1 MGCRLEGSGSASPPD
16 AAPLLGAGGQYG
28 SPVRRRRKKPTSAVW
43 PYLGPPLGPG
53 PQLLLAP
60 DSGADFPAGP
70 APGGGA
76 SSGLGR
82 PHRRRVRFSRCT
94 PSPSRGNRPLKQGGL
109 EQERK
114 GGRTERLAKLGVVS
128 KARSS
133 AQNATAER
141 GSSPRTPAP
150 TAGGAAELS
159 PSRTPPAG
167 ARPAHAAVVPPPP
180 PPGPRAPESRAK
192 TRAGAGAG
200 ARRCFLRTQALRG
213 GQGGGSALGFVP
225 SPPGPRASPPVSSLG
240 PSRPVRGLAAGS
252 PEAFGSFDLEPGKG
266 LNSFRVVGRGH
277 GFRT

>member
-1 MGCRLEGSGSASPPD
+1 M
-16 AAPLLGAGGQYG
+16 
-28 SPVRRRRKKPTSAVW
+28 
-43 PYLGPPLGPG
+43 GPG

-60 DSGADFPAGP
+60 RLGCRLSGGTGSRRGRIFRAR
-70 APGGGA
+70 A
-76 SSGLGR
+76 SSPPTGPLFPLHPLAFEGKL
-82 PHRRRVRFSRCT
+82 
-94 PSPSRGNRPLKQGGL
+94 RPLKQGGL

-128 KARSS
+128 KARFS

-141 GSSPRTPAP
+141 GSTPRPPAP

-192 TRAGAGAG
+192 TRAGAGA
-200 ARRCFLRTQALRG
+200 RRCFLRTQALRG

-225 SPPGPRASPPVSSLG
+225 SPPGPRASPPGSSLG

-252 PEAFGSFDLEPGKG
+252 PEALGSFDLEPGKG
-266 LNSFRVVGRGH
+266 LNSLRVVGRGH
-277 GFRT
+277 GFRK